1 HHERGRDVNTSRRER
16 DYFLYTGSALMLQQ
30 ENEVRL
36 EVYPP
41 TKNHASAASQVAD
54 IDTQLPYRHFY
65 FQ

>member
-1 HHERGRDVNTSRRER
+1 
-16 DYFLYTGSALMLQQ
+16 MLQQ